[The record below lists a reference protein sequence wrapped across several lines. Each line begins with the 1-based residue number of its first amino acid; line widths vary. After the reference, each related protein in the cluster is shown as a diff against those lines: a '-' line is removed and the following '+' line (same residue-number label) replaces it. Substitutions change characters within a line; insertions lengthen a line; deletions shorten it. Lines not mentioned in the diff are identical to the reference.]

1 MRLVEK
7 NIVFVKQSVYNG
19 VTYSWFVKA
28 GRYVSDCQSFI
39 NYENGKTVVED
50 YPLESL
56 PKSVQKFVS
65 KRKAEL
71 FSSDEIG
78 KNNFTIYIY
87 RR

>member
-1 MRLVEK
+1 MRLTEK

-19 VTYSWFVKA
+19 VTYSWFVKT
-28 GRYVSDCQSFI
+28 GKYVSDCRDFI
-39 NYENGKTVVED
+39 NCKDGKTVVKD

-71 FSSDEIG
+71 FSSCGTDDNKFE
-78 KNNFTIYIY
+78 FYIY